1 MTENPPSFTPGQG
14 RVRPKS
20 DSAPT
25 APATPPA
32 DASAPPP
39 PPSISP
45 KGASHRPPQRQ
56 SVFPPVSQS
65 AQPPPPIEPTLVAA
79 PMPAAI
85 PPARKKSPFT
95 AQPAASPQSQPYRRG
110 PSGHAPAGTR
120 ASQPQS
126 APKGRAPKRR
136 RRGSRRRKVMGVLV
150 LVLVVIIAWPTWLI
164 WHTNASMHRIDAT
177 STAPNTRGT
186 TYLFAGSDTRDGWNP
201 DDPTEG
207 QRSDST
213 ILVHRAPNGQASMVS
228 LPRDSYVNIP
238 GYGMNKLNA
247 AFAYGGPSLL
257 IETVEEATGLH
268 VDHYVQ
274 IGMVGVTDTIDA
286 LGSVEL
292 CWDADVS
299 DEFSGMQWTAGCH
312 RANGE
317 EALAFSRMR
326 YSDPTGDVGRQ
337 QRQRQVM
344 NAVVSEALSPAVLI
358 NPVKQYRLSEA
369 AANALT
375 VGQDTNIFNVATLMM
390 AMRKATADGLVG
402 MPPIASVDAMNEA
415 GAVMLWDEA
424 AVPTF
429 FENMKNGTLTQE
441 DFVLPQ

>member
-1 MTENPPSFTPGQG
+1 MS
-14 RVRPKS
+14 K
-20 DSAPT
+20 
-25 APATPPA
+25 
-32 DASAPPP
+32 
-39 PPSISP
+39 
-45 KGASHRPPQRQ
+45 
-56 SVFPPVSQS
+56 
-65 AQPPPPIEPTLVAA
+65 
-79 PMPAAI
+79 
-85 PPARKKSPFT
+85 
-95 AQPAASPQSQPYRRG
+95 
-110 PSGHAPAGTR
+110 
-120 ASQPQS
+120 
-126 APKGRAPKRR
+126 
-136 RRGSRRRKVMGVLV
+136 
-150 LVLVVIIAWPTWLI
+150 LVVVI
-164 WHTNASMHRIDAT
+164 HVVEV
-177 STAPNTRGT
+177 GT
-186 TYLFAGSDTRDGWNP
+186 HVPVGS
-201 DDPTEG
+201 E
-207 QRSDST
+207 
-213 ILVHRAPNGQASMVS
+213 ILV
-228 LPRDSYVNIP
+228 
-238 GYGMNKLNA
+238 
-247 AFAYGGPSLL
+247 
-257 IETVEEATGLH
+257 TGLH

-375 VGQDTNIFNVATLMM
+375 VGQDTNIFNVAGLML

-402 MPPIASVDAMNEA
+402 MPPISSVNAMNEA

-429 FENMKNGTLTQE
+429 FERMKNGTLTQE

>member
-1 MTENPPSFTPGQG
+1 MTGNPPSFTPGQG
-14 RVRPKS
+14 RARPKS
-20 DSAPT
+20 ASAPA
-25 APATPPA
+25 APAIPPA
-32 DASAPPP
+32 DASASQP

-45 KGASHRPPQRQ
+45 KGASRRPPQRQ

-95 AQPAASPQSQPYRRG
+95 EQPAASPQSQPYHRG

-126 APKGRAPKRR
+126 APKGSTPKRR

-164 WHTNASMHRIDAT
+164 WHTNASMHRVDAT

-257 IETVEEATGLH
+257 IETVEEATSLH

-344 NAVVSEALSPAVLI
+344 NAVVSEALSPAVLV

-402 MPPIASVDAMNEA
+402 MPPISSVNEMNEA

>member
-1 MTENPPSFTPGQG
+1 MTGNPPSFTPGQG
-14 RVRPKS
+14 RARPKS
-20 DSAPT
+20 ASAPA
-25 APATPPA
+25 APAIPPA
-32 DASAPPP
+32 DASASQP

-45 KGASHRPPQRQ
+45 KGASRRPPQRQ

-95 AQPAASPQSQPYRRG
+95 EQPAASPQSQPYRRG

-120 ASQPQS
+120 ASQPQT
-126 APKGRAPKRR
+126 APRGKAPKRR
-136 RRGSRRRKVMGVLV
+136 RRGSRRRKVMGVLT

-164 WHTNASMHRIDAT
+164 WHTNASMHRVDAT

>member
-1 MTENPPSFTPGQG
+1 
-14 RVRPKS
+14 
-20 DSAPT
+20 
-25 APATPPA
+25 
-32 DASAPPP
+32 
-39 PPSISP
+39 
-45 KGASHRPPQRQ
+45 
-56 SVFPPVSQS
+56 
-65 AQPPPPIEPTLVAA
+65 
-79 PMPAAI
+79 
-85 PPARKKSPFT
+85 
-95 AQPAASPQSQPYRRG
+95 
-110 PSGHAPAGTR
+110 
-120 ASQPQS
+120 
-126 APKGRAPKRR
+126 
-136 RRGSRRRKVMGVLV
+136 MGVLT

-164 WHTNASMHRIDAT
+164 WHTNASMHRVDAT

-186 TYLFAGSDTRDGWNP
+186 TYLFAGSDSRDGWNP

-257 IETVEEATGLH
+257 IETVEEATSLH

-429 FENMKNGTLTQE
+429 FENMKNGALTQE
-441 DFVLPQ
+441 DFILPQ

>member
-1 MTENPPSFTPGQG
+1 
-14 RVRPKS
+14 
-20 DSAPT
+20 
-25 APATPPA
+25 
-32 DASAPPP
+32 
-39 PPSISP
+39 
-45 KGASHRPPQRQ
+45 
-56 SVFPPVSQS
+56 
-65 AQPPPPIEPTLVAA
+65 
-79 PMPAAI
+79 
-85 PPARKKSPFT
+85 
-95 AQPAASPQSQPYRRG
+95 
-110 PSGHAPAGTR
+110 
-120 ASQPQS
+120 
-126 APKGRAPKRR
+126 
-136 RRGSRRRKVMGVLV
+136 MGVLV

-186 TYLFAGSDTRDGWNP
+186 TYLFAGSDSRDGWNP

-402 MPPIASVDAMNEA
+402 MPPISSVNEMNEA